1 MSCGKY
7 IHQGISNTSAASLQ
21 LSSNIQ
27 ATIFIKGRNMFFST
41 LRMRLIALC
50 VSVVVLAM
58 LAIIAANFLTSK
70 SRMLDS
76 LDSQTRQ
83 LSDSHAATIAE
94 WVASKKSVVTSIKQ
108 AVDVPDPLPFVK
120 AAEQAGGFDLAYIG
134 YADKHAIFSQQRTRA
149 ADYDPTKRP
158 WYTKAAQ
165 TSGPIVTSPYTSAS
179 TGKLLVTFA
188 ESISNN
194 GNISAVV
201 AADVLLESVVKT
213 VLKIKP
219 TPNSYAFLA
228 DNSGKIIAHAN
239 TQLTLKPIS
248 ELDNSLSPQGLADI
262 EASHK
267 SKLVRLNGRAD
278 LLQVVKIDGTDWFLV
293 VALDRQDAMQ
303 PLTAILRSSALTA
316 LLVTLVVSASLSFT
330 IAKSLQRLALIRN
343 ALGEIASGDG
353 DLTRRLDASGT
364 DELSQIAVAF
374 NRFVDKIAL
383 VLLDIRKSSEVIKD
397 ASREIAIGNSD
408 LSSRTEAQASSLE
421 ETASAMEQLTE
432 GVKHNAEN
440 ALQANQLALAASQI
454 AAEGGT
460 MVSQVIDTMGAINAS
475 SHKIV
480 DIISVI
486 DGIAFRT
493 NILALNAAVEAARAG
508 EQGRGFA
515 VVASEV
521 RSLAQRSATAAKEIK
536 ALIDDSVSKVEIG
549 SRQVSEAGAT
559 MNEVVTS
566 VRRVTD
572 IVSEISAASHE
583 QSAGIDEIGR
593 AITQMDQTTQQNAAL
608 VEQAAAAAQS
618 LQEQAQHLAKVVA
631 GFKLD
636 EHAARAPVMRAQVKP
651 HHEIK
656 PVRAEQHS
664 KPVVAL
670 PPKPRAQPMPATS
683 NSSPP
688 KAAANIT
695 APKASGETR
704 IQHKPKAKDADE
716 SGSWEEF

>member
-1 MSCGKY
+1 M
-7 IHQGISNTSAASLQ
+7 I
-21 LSSNIQ
+21 
-27 ATIFIKGRNMFFST
+27 FST
-41 LRMRLIALC
+41 LRRRLIAVC
-50 VSVVVLAM
+50 VAAVVLSM
-58 LAIIAANFLTSK
+58 LAITAANFLTAK
-70 SRMLDS
+70 SRMLSS
-76 LDSQTRQ
+76 LEQEMLD
-83 LSDSHAATIAE
+83 LSDSQSATLAA
-94 WVASKKSVVTSIKQ
+94 WVLANKKVVSSLKQ
-108 AVDVPDPLPFVK
+108 GADAADPLPAVK

-267 SKLVRLNGRAD
+267 SKLVRLNGRED

-316 LLVTLVVSASLSFT
+316 LLVTLVVSALLSFS
-330 IAKSLQRLALIRN
+330 IAKALQRLALIRN

-486 DGIAFRT
+486 DGIAFQT

-536 ALIDDSVSKVEIG
+536 ALIDDSVNKVKQGGELVENAG
-549 SRQVSEAGAT
+549 ST
-559 MNEVVTS
+559 MQEVVS
-566 VRRVTD
+566 SIQRVTE
-572 IVSEISAASHE
+572 VVAEISVASQE
-583 QSAGIDEIGR
+583 QSRGINETNAAIG
-593 AITQMDQTTQQNAAL
+593 QMDEVTQRNAAL
-608 VEQAAAAAQS
+608 VEEAAAGAQS
-618 LQEQAQHLAKVVA
+618 LQEQAVRLDNAVNT
-631 GFKLD
+631 FKL
-636 EHAARAPVMRAQVKP
+636 
-651 HHEIK
+651 
-656 PVRAEQHS
+656 S
-664 KPVVAL
+664 
-670 PPKPRAQPMPATS
+670 
-683 NSSPP
+683 
-688 KAAANIT
+688 
-695 APKASGETR
+695 
-704 IQHKPKAKDADE
+704 E
-716 SGSWEEF
+716 SELA